1 VREDEFVWNE
11 DGYPSK
17 NFAALGKRL
26 AASGDL
32 FANACDGNGLLLVL
46 PDGKHRKLTKGAELA
61 PIIVDRVPV
70 RVIKNGKPKGGKI
83 DHTHLNA
90 MLRSKVFLDQFMPV
104 DEIISTP
111 LYLPD
116 FSLAR
121 PGYNDGGPGFRI
133 LYVGPEADVSDS
145 LATVNS
151 FLDVMEFET
160 NADRTNTVAAALTVA
175 LRNHWPGG
183 KPIILATATK
193 SHAGKDTVIS
203 FAAGVAGLVSISYQA
218 TNWAFERSFV
228 GAVKTAPDAAVI
240 VVENARLD
248 RKERFIASAFLE
260 RFATDPEPMLFSTGT
275 GEPIRIKNNL
285 VLGITTNYGT
295 VSEDLLNRSLHI
307 HLHPIGDVAS
317 RRSPIGNPKL
327 EFLPA
332 CRKQIAAEIRGMI
345 ERWKAAG
352 QPLDDDARHPFSIWA
367 KVIGGILK
375 VNGFTDFLGNYG
387 TRRVYDDPI
396 RHALGL
402 AGAHKP
408 EKWLRPAEWATVAGE
423 AGVTKILIPERDRE
437 NDISRARA
445 MGVLLSAHIEETFS
459 VEGESRVL
467 SLRLE
472 RSRHRRSGSEAKM
485 YYRFVE
491 VASEDLPHA
500 S

>member
-1 VREDEFVWNE
+1 M
-11 DGYPSK
+11 
-17 NFAALGKRL
+17 
-26 AASGDL
+26 
-32 FANACDGNGLLLVL
+32 L
-46 PDGKHRKLTKGAELA
+46 PDGKHRRLTKGAELA

-83 DHTHLNA
+83 DHAHLTA

-133 LYVGPEADVSDS
+133 LYVGPEPEVSDS
-145 LATVNS
+145 LETVYS

-183 KPIILATATK
+183 KPIILVTATK

-285 VLGITTNYGT
+285 VLGISTNYGT
-295 VSEDLLNRSLHI
+295 VN
-307 HLHPIGDVAS
+307 AC
-317 RRSPIGNPKL
+317 RSP
-327 EFLPA
+327 
-332 CRKQIAAEIRGMI
+332 
-345 ERWKAAG
+345 
-352 QPLDDDARHPFSIWA
+352 
-367 KVIGGILK
+367 
-375 VNGFTDFLGNYG
+375 
-387 TRRVYDDPI
+387 
-396 RHALGL
+396 
-402 AGAHKP
+402 
-408 EKWLRPAEWATVAGE
+408 
-423 AGVTKILIPERDRE
+423 
-437 NDISRARA
+437 
-445 MGVLLSAHIEETFS
+445 
-459 VEGESRVL
+459 
-467 SLRLE
+467 
-472 RSRHRRSGSEAKM
+472 GS
-485 YYRFVE
+485 
-491 VASEDLPHA
+491 
-500 S
+500 